1 VIKPWPRPDLT
12 LGGPPARVALLVL
25 TDERAPDPLPI
36 SRRTHGIPAVES
48 ALAAQLCARPRAEHA
63 AWWEGLA
70 GSGLLELVAEDLGPD
85 ARAAAAAAAHA
96 YEVTVELADPL
107 DLGYLQAAW
116 AIVTCLAQLARARAV
131 PCVVIDPLA
140 GRAWDGA
147 AIAGLRPDRGFDG
160 PREVSVVVDDG
171 RTDDAGAP
179 LATPRAPAAF
189 TRGMAKLGRADLVIG
204 DLAEDVVADA
214 ANVLRMLIDAAAR
227 GELLEAGDRLELA
240 DGRSYRAAPLEAA
253 ACARLGLDDDA
264 LALVAA

>member
-1 VIKPWPRPDLT
+1 MIKAWPRPDLT

-25 TDERAPDPLPI
+25 TNERAPDPLPI

-48 ALAAQLCARPRAEHA
+48 ALAAQLCARTRADHGS
-63 AWWEGLA
+63 WWDGLV
-70 GSGLLELVAEDLGPD
+70 GSGLLDLVAEDLGPG
-85 ARAAAAAAAHA
+85 ARAAAATAAHA
-96 YEVTVELADPL
+96 YEITAELTDPI

-116 AIVTCLAQLARARAV
+116 AIVTCLAQLARTSAE

-160 PREVSVVVDDG
+160 TREVSVVVDDG
-171 RTDDAGAP
+171 RTDDAGLA
-179 LATPRAPAAF
+179 LATPRAAAAF

-204 DLAEDVVADA
+204 DLAEEAVADA
-214 ANVLRMLIDAAAR
+214 ANVLRLLIDAAAR

-240 DGRSYRAAPLEAA
+240 DGRSFLVAPLDADA
-253 ACARLGLDDDA
+253 RARLGLDDDA
-264 LALVAA
+264 LALGAA